1 MQHDGLPG
9 FTFNKPKEEEEEEEA
24 AMRRRSQKAQRT
36 APPKKEEEEE
46 EEEIMVAKKTQQVQR
61 SAVGFVKGL
70 FSRKERLEVPGL
82 LKAKHDACE

>member
-36 APPKKEEEEE
+36 APPKKEEEE